1 MPSPPTCRMPS
12 SWAPWETTSLVA
24 DCLHLITAAS
34 LSWEQ
39 WWELENAWGGPGQ
52 CAREIPGTSQSPPL
66 GTVPSCD
73 KWAVKSELGGSHRQ
87 ALLCC

>member
-52 CAREIPGTSQSPPL
+52 CAQEIPGTSQSPPL

-73 KWAVKSELGGSHRQ
+73 KWAVKSEERT
-87 ALLCC
+87 